1 MELLA
6 SPDLIGRVSADLAS
20 LGVVGEGTNLVVA
33 YLATVSRKAERPF
46 GVVVQSSS
54 AAGKSTVADAVASFV
69 PEEDLVS
76 LSALTG
82 QALYYL
88 GPNDLARKV
97 LFVSEEQGA
106 SRAGY
111 ALKLLISEGRLAIA
125 SAGKDPETGRLRTRS
140 YGVEG
145 PVALLMTTTAAEI
158 DPELANRLVVLGVD
172 EDRAQTAAVLAAQ
185 RRAATLEGL
194 VARLRRDE
202 TVRLHRNAQR
212 LLEPLPVVIPGAEGL
227 SFPDFATRHR
237 RDHQKL
243 LSVIASITLLHQH
256 QRLQA
261 TTEVGGA
268 VVRYVEASHDD
279 IVLGTAL
286 CQEVLIRGADELS
299 PQERRLLSAMG
310 RQTAEPNGAAAPGTS
325 FTRRGLRELT
335 GWSEYQ
341 VRVGLAR
348 LVALEYVA
356 EQRDRPGRRHR
367 YTLVDEWPPG
377 PRDGSRAISA
387 PCSRAVEPASPGA
400 ASDPATV
407 KPISNGQGL
416 ARRQRRRRQSLR
428 TSRRCGERR
437 GCPGGEPGQT
447 DWPSSITGGGRCA
460 VQPPGTIKPMTELR
474 ITVPVEIAE
483 RLASEAAER
492 GTSAEDVA
500 AEVLRLHAP
509 PGSGG
514 HRYGFIGIAK
524 AKPGAPSAAE
534 AEQLLENY
542 QDEEFAR

>member
-1 MELLA
+1 VQLTIYFRFSFEGRNWRARGGGRASPHASLRVALSVTDVASGRFHLDTVDLYGARGRTAFLAVAAGELRVRPETLRKEMAEVIFAVERAHADLVDKALALAEMTDAEKVAAMELLA
-6 SPDLIGRVSADLAS
+6 SPDLIARVSVDLAS

-97 LFVSEEQGA
+97 LFVSEERGA

-111 ALKLLISEGRLAIA
+111 ALKLLLSEGRLAIA
-125 SAGKDPETGRLRTRS
+125 SAGKDPDTGRLRTRS

-145 PVALLMTTTAAEI
+145 PVALLMTTTAAEV

-194 VARLRRDE
+194 VARLQRDT

-256 QRLQA
+256 QRRQA
-261 TTEVGGA
+261 ATEVGGA
-268 VVRYVEASHDD
+268 VVRYLEASPDD
-279 IVLGTAL
+279 VALGASL

-299 PQERRLLSAMG
+299 PQERRLLSVMG
-310 RQTAEPNGAAAPGTS
+310 RQKAEPSGAAASGTS
-325 FTRRGLRELT
+325 FTRRELRELT

-341 VRVGLAR
+341 VRAGLAR

-367 YTLVDEWPPG
+367 YTLLDEWPPG
-377 PRDGSRAISA
+377 PRDGSRALSE
-387 PCSRAVEPASPGA
+387 PSSRAVQPGSPGPLD
-400 ASDPATV
+400 DPAMVT
-407 KPISNGQGL
+407 P
-416 ARRQRRRRQSLR
+416 
-428 TSRRCGERR
+428 T
-437 GCPGGEPGQT
+437 
-447 DWPSSITGGGRCA
+447 
-460 VQPPGTIKPMTELR
+460 
-474 ITVPVEIAE
+474 
-483 RLASEAAER
+483 
-492 GTSAEDVA
+492 
-500 AEVLRLHAP
+500 
-509 PGSGG
+509 GSGQRTHVG
-514 HRYGFIGIAK
+514 KDVVG
-524 AKPGAPSAAE
+524 E
-534 AEQLLENY
+534 ASQTE
-542 QDEEFAR
+542 ATR